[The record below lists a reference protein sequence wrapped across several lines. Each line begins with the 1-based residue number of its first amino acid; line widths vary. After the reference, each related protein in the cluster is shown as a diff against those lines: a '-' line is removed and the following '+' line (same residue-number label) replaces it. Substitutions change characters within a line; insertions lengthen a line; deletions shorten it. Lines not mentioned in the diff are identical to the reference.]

1 MAINFGKGKET
12 LFASTD
18 LMSFGKAFSRMA
30 AQPLDMYEVWYDY
43 DELVAYAANTDS
55 ATATAYVG
63 QKVVYI
69 DTNNKVT
76 HYSIEADGSLKE
88 LGTTPVGDED
98 SIVVDE
104 NGTISL
110 KGVDSLVFERE
121 VEGETVEVKFQ
132 PLMTKDGL
140 VWVEPSK
147 TTVEGLAVLIEE
159 LTGRVG
165 ALETKV
171 GKAAEGENAA
181 TGLFKAIADEVARA
195 DAAEK
200 ALGERIDAIDFVD
213 SDELATELA
222 PYAKTADLAPYAK
235 TADVVSKT
243 DYAVDKKALEDK
255 DIELA
260 AAAKEAKDAADAA
273 QKAID
278 DFLVG
283 TGAEEVIDTLTD
295 IKEALDSLTDPTE
308 LAQAIAGKADKTEL
322 ANYVTNDTYNAHIT
336 TQGEVDAA
344 QDQALIDYKAE
355 MVTALAGKQNVIA
368 DNTYDAYGSAAT
380 AEQNA
385 KDYADTELAKK
396 VDKVDGYG
404 LLSEADQAK
413 LDKLTLDGDDL
424 TISGSVEAGSVK
436 NLDTWLTTNRDKV
449 AGLYPTADAT
459 KLSNIAAG
467 AQVNVIEGV
476 KVNNVDLTVTDK
488 KVNIDLTPY
497 ATVTALN
504 GVSER
509 AELGVT
515 NAATAQSK
523 ANSAYDIA
531 SANKTTLETISPIV
545 SGHTTTIGEQGG
557 KISALETKVATL
569 EPKVATLESN
579 VGTNTGD
586 ITTLKTTVSGHS
598 TKLGEIDVALEN
610 IRTDIGANSASVVT
624 LKNQLKGI
632 ETTEGSVLTLINA
645 AHKAGIDAQSTAND
659 AVAGVNTNAGNIA
672 KLDGRLTSL
681 EESNNGVSN
690 TIMAHGS
697 RITILEGTVE
707 SQGNLLNTT
716 VERVT
721 TLESQITGLTGAM
734 HFRGISSTDP
744 MAEAGPTIEG
754 IESYASGDVVIFS
767 GKEYVY
773 DGSVWHLFGDE
784 GSYALK
790 DSVYTKTEIDGKVST
805 INQAIADAEGRA
817 TAAASQALT
826 DAKAYVDAAMT
837 WQEMPELA

>member
-43 DELVAYAANTDS
+43 DALVAYAANTDS

-69 DTNNKVT
+69 DANDKVT
-76 HYSIEADGSLKE
+76 HYSIEANGSLKE

-159 LTGRVG
+159 LTGRVS

-181 TGLFKAIADEVARA
+181 TGLFKAIADEAARA

-213 SDELATELA
+213 SNELATE
-222 PYAKTADLAPYAK
+222 LAPYAK

-243 DYAVDKKALEDK
+243 DYAADKKALEDK

-322 ANYVTNDTYNAHIT
+322 ANYVTTEVYNAHLT
-336 TQGEVDAA
+336 TQGEKDAA
-344 QDQALIDYKAE
+344 QDKALTDYKAE
-355 MVTALAGKQNVIA
+355 MVETLKGYQTTIPAE
-368 DNTYDAYGSAAT
+368 TYDAYGAAAT

-385 KDYADTELAKK
+385 KDHANTELAKK
-396 VDKVDGYG
+396 ADSSYVGIIPSTYTETNVIAYVNKKAEEV
-404 LLSEADQAK
+404 LSQATGGSSESAASVKLALDTYKSENEPKFAK
-413 LDKLTLDGDDL
+413 LEG
-424 TISGSVEAGSVK
+424 
-436 NLDTWLTTNRDKV
+436 
-449 AGLYPTADAT
+449 
-459 KLSNIAAG
+459 IAEG
-467 AQVNVIEGV
+467 AQVNVLEGV
-476 KVNNVDLTVTDK
+476 QVDGADLTITGK
-488 KVNIDLTPY
+488 KVNIEL
-497 ATVTALN
+497 AGIREQAN
-504 GVSER
+504 KGV
-509 AELGVT
+509 AD
-515 NAATAQSK
+515 AATAQSK

-531 SANKTTLETISPIV
+531 SANKTTLETLSPIV

-610 IRTDIGANSASVVT
+610 IRTDISANSASVTT
-624 LKNQLKGI
+624 LKGQLKGI

-645 AHKAGIDAQSTAND
+645 AHKAGTDAQSTAND
-659 AVAGVNTNAGNIA
+659 AVAGVNANASNIT
-672 KLDGRLTSL
+672 KLDTRLATAEAAVTDYS
-681 EESNNGVSN
+681 
-690 TIMAHGS
+690 T
-697 RITILEGTVE
+697 RIPTLEGTAIDH
-707 SQGNLLNTT
+707 GTRLGT
-716 VERVT
+716 VEGKVS
-721 TLESQITGLTGAM
+721 TLESQITGLSGAM

-744 MAEAGPTIEG
+744 MAEVGPTIGG

-773 DGSVWHLFGDE
+773 DGSAWHLFGDE

-790 DSVYTKTEIDGKVST
+790 DSVYTKSETYNRTEIENVASS
-805 INQAIADAEGRA
+805 
-817 TAAASQALT
+817 AASASEER
-826 DAKAYVDAAMT
+826 AKAYALGLMS
-837 WQEMPELA
+837 WQEMPALV